1 MANKYTTQDLKE
13 MQAWSLDRKIQV
25 SQTRILEY
33 GLKLNKQIY
42 VSFSGGKD
50 STVLL
55 DLVRR
60 VFPETPAVFCDT
72 GLEYPE
78 IRDFV
83 RTVDNVEWV
92 YPCKYDRKTKSYVR
106 TNFHEVINNYGYP
119 LVSKE
124 VSRATYFAR
133 RNIEKG
139 QENTVYLQKFRGELM
154 YNGKKSQYN
163 IERWAFLLDAPFKVS
178 PHCCYFLKHNP
189 VKVYG
194 RKTGRFSIVGTLAEE
209 SNIRR
214 KNWLLTGCNS
224 FEGTIQSRPLSFWT
238 EQDILK
244 YIKEFNLSYA
254 NKIYGEILQDDKG
267 KYYTTGAS
275 RTGCVFC
282 GFGAHLEKEPNRY
295 QRLKVTHP
303 KLWEYC
309 MKEMNRGGLGM
320 REPLE
325 YIGVKVD

>member
-1 MANKYTTQDLKE
+1 MDNKHTLQDLKE
-13 MQAWSLDRKIQV
+13 MQSWDLERKIQV
-25 SQTRILEY
+25 SQARILEY
-33 GLKLNKQIY
+33 GLKLNKQIF

-83 RTVDNVEWV
+83 KTIQNVDWL
-92 YPCKYDRKTKSYVR
+92 YPIKYDRHIKEYKRIS
-106 TNFHEVINNYGYP
+106 FKEVITKYGYP

-124 VSRATYFAR
+124 VSDAIAETKNNLA
-133 RNIEKG
+133 KG
-139 QENTVYLQKFRGELM
+139 KMTTRVQKVLGVGDFSDKSF
-154 YNGKKSQYN
+154 YNFSKWK
-163 IERWAFLLDAPFKVS
+163 FLLDAPFDVS
-178 PHCCYFLKHNP
+178 GRCCYYLKKSPVHN
-189 VKVYG
+189 YEQ
-194 RKTGRFSIVGTLAEE
+194 KTGRKSIVGVMASE
-209 SNIRR
+209 SLLR
-214 KNWLLTGCNS
+214 KQQWLRYGCNV
-224 FEGTIQSRPLSFWT
+224 FGNKTVSRPLSFWT

-244 YIKEFNLSYA
+244 YIKDFNLPYA
-254 NKIYGEILQDDKG
+254 NKIYGEILQDKKG
-267 KYYTTGAS
+267 RYFTTGVQ

-309 MKEMNRGGLGM
+309 MKETNRGAWHA
-320 REPLE
+320 
-325 YIGVKVD
+325 